1 MATASVLSRFRIV
14 ALLAAAAF
22 CCGCKHAPSDT
33 DAMRSGILEH
43 LANMKTLNPGAMD
56 LAIDRVTY
64 EGSQAHV
71 FVTFRPKTGGPP
83 GAAMQI
89 AYLMEKRDSGWA
101 VVRTEGVGGG
111 ISHPGDGVTP
121 NTPPGQA
128 GTSGDTPNFR
138 DLTSPGSGAT
148 GGLPPGHPPVETKPQ
163 PKSAAPNTPNPKPQ

>member
-1 MATASVLSRFRIV
+1 MATAFLLSRLWTV
-14 ALLAAAAF
+14 ALIAVAAI

-33 DAMRSGILEH
+33 DAMRAGILEH
-43 LANMKTLNPGAMD
+43 LATMKTLNAGAMD

-89 AYLMEKRDSGWA
+89 AYLMEKRDSGWS
-101 VVRTEGVGGG
+101 VVRTEGVGGA

-121 NTPPGQA
+121 NTPPPQA
-128 GTSGDTPNFR
+128 GASGDTPNFR
-138 DLTSPGSGAT
+138 DLTSPAGGPA

-163 PKSAAPNTPNPKPQ
+163 PKSSTPAAKPQ

>member
-1 MATASVLSRFRIV
+1 MATAFALSRFRIV
-14 ALLAAAAF
+14 ALIAAAAM

-33 DAMRSGILEH
+33 DAMRAGILEH
-43 LANMKTLNPGAMD
+43 LATMKTLNAGAMD

-89 AYLMEKRDSGWA
+89 AYLMEKRDSGWS

-121 NTPPGQA
+121 NTPPAQA
-128 GTSGDTPNFR
+128 GASGDTPNFR
-138 DLTSPGSGAT
+138 DLTSPAGGTS
-148 GGLPPGHPPVETKPQ
+148 GGLPPGHPPVEAKPQ
-163 PKSAAPNTPNPKPQ
+163 PKSSSPNAPQPKSQ

>member
-1 MATASVLSRFRIV
+1 MAPTFVLSRFRIV
-14 ALLAAAAF
+14 ALIMAVAI
-22 CCGCKHAPSDT
+22 CCGCKHAPSDA
-33 DAMRSGILEH
+33 DAMRTGILQH

-89 AYLMEKRDSGWA
+89 AYLMEKRDSGWS
-101 VVRTEGVGGG
+101 VVKTEGVGGG
-111 ISHPGDGVTP
+111 ISHPGDGVPP
-121 NTPPGQA
+121 NTPPGQP
-128 GTSGDTPNFR
+128 GVGGDTPNFR
-138 DLTSPGSGAT
+138 DLTSPAGGAT

-163 PKSAAPNTPNPKPQ
+163 PKSATPNAKP

>member
-1 MATASVLSRFRIV
+1 MATAFLLSRFRTV
-14 ALLAAAAF
+14 ALITAAAI
-22 CCGCKHAPSDT
+22 CCGCKHAPSDG
-33 DAMRSGILEH
+33 DAMRAGILDH
-43 LANMKTLNPGAMD
+43 LATMKTLNAGAMD

-89 AYLMEKRDSGWA
+89 AYLMEKRESGWS
-101 VVRTEGVGGG
+101 VVRTEGVGGA

-128 GTSGDTPNFR
+128 GASGDTPNFR
-138 DLTSPGSGAT
+138 DLTSPASSAT
-148 GGLPPGHPPVETKPQ
+148 GALPPGHPPVETKPQ
-163 PKSAAPNTPNPKPQ
+163 PKSSSASAPNAKPQ